1 MTDECSV
8 CYEPSRSVLE
18 CHIVCA
24 GCTKLHFKQECPVC
38 RKSHTLPVSGVPPA
52 SLVDHIDEDK
62 KPEPRTLAEI
72 YTEMRK
78 KQKEQEKDVQD
89 VEKNQGNRTD
99 ESSDDVD
106 DSCDSEGDDY
116 DL

>member
-8 CYEPSRSVLE
+8 CYEPSKSVLK
-18 CHIVCA
+18 CHTVCA

-38 RKSHTLPVSGVPPA
+38 RKSHTLPVSGAPPV
-52 SLVDHIDEDK
+52 SLVDHTEEEEK

-72 YTEMRK
+72 YAFMRK
-78 KQKEQEKDVQD
+78 KQKEQEKDVRD
-89 VEKNQGNRTD
+89 VQEDEGNAT
-99 ESSDDVD
+99 EGSSDDVD
-106 DSCDSEGDDY
+106 DCDSEGDDY